1 VLQNTQQKNCML
13 RTFFTLMA
21 TSAAKLR
28 RFGSTSETDDGIVSD
43 DKTFTVHQYNQVITT
58 IIICFEQ

>member
-1 VLQNTQQKNCML
+1 
-13 RTFFTLMA
+13 MA